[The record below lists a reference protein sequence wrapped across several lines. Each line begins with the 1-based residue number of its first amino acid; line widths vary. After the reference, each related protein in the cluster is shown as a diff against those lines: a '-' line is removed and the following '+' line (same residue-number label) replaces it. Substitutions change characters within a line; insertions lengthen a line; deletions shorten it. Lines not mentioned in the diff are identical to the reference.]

1 MVNGKDDEPTKSKRD
16 RFLNTNKNA
25 PLPDRLHSTAV
36 ASFKSKTLTIKKNFD
51 LIQLN
56 VPKGQDYF
64 WGIRNNIQSETC
76 ARGVASKKIDHQKPK
91 MNTEIDAQTISPEAQ
106 CKIRAKCTSQKNVY
120 KAQDECTSDTM
131 TDICQFKFKLK
142 YEIQECIER
151 QKTSNTQIFGHGK
164 SQVCCQKTSAHT
176 CYSSKTR

>member
-76 ARGVASKKIDHQKPK
+76 ARGVASVTANKYICHAKGQGKEILKSVFDEESMIFAKEENNKKFEKDEQFHKELHQNQALQN
-91 MNTEIDAQTISPEAQ
+91 NTP
-106 CKIRAKCTSQKNVY
+106 VY
-120 KAQDECTSDTM
+120 YLSL
-131 TDICQFKFKLK
+131 IH
-142 YEIQECIER
+142 I
-151 QKTSNTQIFGHGK
+151 
-164 SQVCCQKTSAHT
+164 
-176 CYSSKTR
+176 